1 MEEKM
6 SDQDYQRGEKKQ
18 NCCRF
23 YETRDKDM
31 TEFYI
36 IRVGGDKNVA
46 PNRKNRQKPTGLQIL
61 QPMRKNQQERK
72 RTVPQLQAQKFQR
85 DG

>member
-23 YETRDKDM
+23 CETRDKDM
-31 TEFYI
+31 TEFYMVHI
-36 IRVGGDKNVA
+36 KG
-46 PNRKNRQKPTGLQIL
+46 
-61 QPMRKNQQERK
+61 E
-72 RTVPQLQAQKFQR
+72 
-85 DG
+85 